1 MATVDKIKLIC
12 CLVVLAAANAA
23 MGVSDFAVE
32 LVGYSGSFGPS
43 PYNDPCAVLG
53 KPATVC
59 KNLYGYGLDPNFRVK
74 LVEPAYYVDLND
86 KKVITTLNPGD
97 TITVKFDHKVVDY
110 PGNLYGIDL
119 IVFGNSWFGGAGNIN
134 DNTNMNTY
142 FLTSIDQNDFEKVEV
157 SVSQDGST
165 WYSFSNGPW
174 ADDLYPTQAYKW
186 DRTNAHWTNKEMDF
200 AKPVDPNLDYTDFV
214 DISAAD
220 AIDLYNGSGGGT
232 GYDLRLL
239 ADYNNLAID
248 PNTGYRWIQY
258 VRFTGVAENQGEI
271 DAVSDA
277 AACGDPTHPY
287 PPGDLNKDCRVDLA
301 DLKILADNWLASTHN
316 CETYPAGDLNE
327 DCSVDFTDFAILA
340 QNYLACTYN
349 CDP

>member
-1 MATVDKIKLIC
+1 MERGKNNMAAVNKFEFIC
-12 CLVVLAAANAA
+12 CLVLLLKVPAAF
-23 MGVSDFAVE
+23 GVSDFATEV
-32 LVGYSGSFGPS
+32 VSYGGSFGPS

-59 KNLYGYGLDPNFRVK
+59 KNLYGYGLDPNFRIK
-74 LVEPAYYVDLND
+74 LVESAYYVDLND
-86 KKVITTLNPGD
+86 KKVVTTLNPD
-97 TITVKFDHKVVDY
+97 ANIVVKFDHKVVDY

-134 DNTNMNTY
+134 DSTNMNIY
-142 FLTSIDQNDFEKVEV
+142 SLTNGGQFEEIVV

-165 WYSFSNGPW
+165 WYSFNNGPW
-174 ADDLYPTQAYKW
+174 ADDLFPTQAYKW
-186 DRTNAHWTNKEMDF
+186 DRANVRWTNKEMDF
-200 AKPVDPNLDYTDFV
+200 AKPVDPNLDYGDFV
-214 DISAAD
+214 GITAAD

-232 GYDLRLL
+232 GYDLRWL

-248 PNTGYRWIQY
+248 PNTGYTWIQY
-258 VRFTGVAENQGEI
+258 VRFSGAAENQGEV

-287 PPGDLNKDCRVDLA
+287 PAGDLNKDCRVDLA
-301 DLKILADNWLASTHN
+301 DFAIMAGNWL
-316 CETYPAGDLNE
+316 
-327 DCSVDFTDFAILA
+327 V
-340 QNYLACTYN
+340 CTYN